1 MDKYVTLI
9 TTGGTI
15 ASVSDDSGVRRPVLG
30 ARDLLGPAG
39 HAGPVRIREV
49 VRKDSSLLDFADL
62 DLIRRAAAEAAL
74 DPSSAGV
81 VVAHGT
87 DTMEETALLLD
98 LMVAGDKPVVL
109 TGAARPASD
118 PDADGPSNLRDAL
131 ALASGHGEGGRGAVI
146 CFAGEK
152 LAARGAHKRHTGG
165 DDIFGGPP
173 HRSGAGPAVTVP
185 VCDIA
190 SVRVDVAV
198 MYPGADRACLDA
210 YAAAGARGVV
220 LETMGNGGVPDVVAE
235 AVAELVRAGV
245 AVVAC
250 SRVPGAPVTG
260 AYSGGARLVEAG
272 AVLAEELRAPQAR
285 IQLAALVAS
294 GSDPRRYPW

>member
-1 MDKYVTLI
+1 MDKYMTLI

-15 ASVSDDSGVRRPVLG
+15 ASISDDAGVRRPVLG
-30 ARDLLGPAG
+30 ADDLLGQTG
-39 HAGPVRIREV
+39 HTGRVQLREV

-62 DLIRRAAAEAAL
+62 DLIRRAAAEAVA
-74 DPSSAGV
+74 DPSSEGV

-87 DTMEETALLLD
+87 DTLEETALLLD

-131 ALASGHGEGGRGAVI
+131 ALAAEPSSRGAGAVI
-146 CFAGEK
+146 CFAGQR

-165 DDIFGGPP
+165 DDVFGGLPP
-173 HRSGAGPAVTVP
+173 APGAGPAVTAP

-190 SVRVDVAV
+190 SARVDVAV
-198 MYPGADRACLDA
+198 MYPGADRAALDA
-210 YAAAGARGVV
+210 YAAAGARGIV
-220 LETMGNGGVPDVVAE
+220 LETMGNGGVPDIVAE

-245 AVVAC
+245 PVVAC

-260 AYSGGARLVEAG
+260 AYSGGATLAHAG
-272 AVLAEELRAPQAR
+272 ALLAGELRAPQAR
-285 IQLAALVAS
+285 IQLAALVA
-294 GSDPRRYPW
+294 GGADPRRYPW